1 MIKSL
6 YIHIPFC
13 RNKCSYCDF
22 VSFARNSQDYD
33 RYVDVLI
40 EELKFKKNEYSLS
53 SLNTI
58 YIGGGT
64 PTVLPLSSLKKLFEY
79 VKESF
84 VFSQNYEYTIEGN
97 PESIDIEKLK
107 LMRSFGINRIS
118 MGVQSFNEEILKF
131 LGRVHDKNQVVKAF
145 NLAREA
151 GFENISIDLIYG
163 IPGENIESWK
173 ETLKTAVA
181 LSPEHISLY
190 QLKIE
195 EDTPLCSK
203 LNKGEISLFPD
214 DLAEK
219 IYNWNNSYLS
229 ENLYINYEFS
239 NFAKNNLYSKHNLN
253 YWNYLPYAAA
263 GFGGIGFYGNYRSG
277 FLDNYNSYINKDDF
291 SKADFYEE
299 LLSKEEKTSEYI
311 IMNLRKTEGFLL
323 EDFHQRFNVS
333 FLEIYGKQ
341 VEKLERENFLKVS
354 GHKVSLTMQG
364 RLISNLVL
372 EEFV

>member
-1 MIKSL
+1 
-6 YIHIPFC
+6 
-13 RNKCSYCDF
+13 
-22 VSFARNSQDYD
+22 
-33 RYVDVLI
+33 
-40 EELKFKKNEYSLS
+40 
-53 SLNTI
+53 
-58 YIGGGT
+58 
-64 PTVLPLSSLKKLFEY
+64 
-79 VKESF
+79 
-84 VFSQNYEYTIEGN
+84 
-97 PESIDIEKLK
+97 
-107 LMRSFGINRIS
+107 MRSFGINRIS

-131 LGRVHDKNQVVKAF
+131 LGRVHDKKQVVNAF
-145 NLAREA
+145 NLTREA

-203 LNKGEISLFPD
+203 MNKGEISLFPD

-277 FLDNYNSYINKDDF
+277 FLENYNSFINKDDF

-299 LLSKEEKTSEYI
+299 LLSKEDKISEYI
-311 IMNLRKTEGFLL
+311 IMNLR
-323 EDFHQRFNVS
+323 
-333 FLEIYGKQ
+333 
-341 VEKLERENFLKVS
+341 
-354 GHKVSLTMQG
+354 
-364 RLISNLVL
+364 
-372 EEFV
+372 